1 MGESDKATTPETIT
15 EPAKASANSA
25 KSRPVRPGV
34 NAKGANT
41 THFLV
46 PAAGGIKLDVE
57 GERVQSLATDSP
69 LGQAL
74 LGLSAGD
81 TAEVKTPRG
90 MLAYEVLSVR

>member
-1 MGESDKATTPETIT
+1 MLAAMPLREFAETDGIAISAVVTT
-15 EPAKASANSA
+15 SS
-25 KSRPVRPGV
+25 
-34 NAKGANT
+34 KGAST

-46 PAAGGIKLDVE
+46 PAAGGVKLE
-57 GERVQSLATDSP
+57 LAGERVQTLATDSP

-90 MLAYEVLSVR
+90 MLAYDVVSVR